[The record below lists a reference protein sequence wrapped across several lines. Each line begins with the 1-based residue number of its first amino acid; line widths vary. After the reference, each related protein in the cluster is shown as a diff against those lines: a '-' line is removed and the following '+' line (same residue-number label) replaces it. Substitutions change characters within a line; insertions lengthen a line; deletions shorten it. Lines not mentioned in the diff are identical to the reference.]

1 MNDYHRL
8 LLRQLKRSGIDITK
22 PDIPIQYLELLK
34 HISNAYHEADESRYI
49 IERSMEISS
58 QEMLQLRD
66 TLQKEKEIMQ
76 AVISEG
82 MCVID
87 PFWKI
92 TNINLTG
99 GKLLCCPPERVLN
112 KFFFDI
118 FTLYCNHNGTQN
130 EIDLPSLREKC
141 KNGEIYHCEMGELK
155 SFKGV
160 THPVSFSINP
170 MPLINN
176 TLFGGAVFIFR
187 DITERIK
194 TEQILMTSL
203 HAAEQSNKA
212 KTQFLA
218 NMSHEIRTPMNGILG
233 MLQLLMYTNLDETQR
248 NYANKCFESA
258 NSLLRIIGDILD
270 FSKIDAGMIDI
281 EELEFNLK
289 NEFETMII
297 IFTTMSKEK
306 SIDVSLQYDSN
317 LPNFVIGDAFRMK
330 QIINNLMNNAIKF
343 TPNNGQI
350 EISVKAQEINSESL
364 VLSISISDT
373 GIGIPH
379 NMQAKIFD
387 VFAQADESTTRKY
400 GGTGLGLAICK
411 HLVEHMGGQ
420 INLKSEE
427 GKGSTFNFTMK
438 MKIPENQSRSVS
450 ETSSLPTIPKFK
462 ANILLVEDNS
472 LNQTVVKDML
482 KTLGCEIDIVNSG
495 KEAINAVQRQKYD
508 VILMDCHMPDMD
520 GFQATEKIRQIENEH
535 SSPISNNSIIVALT
549 ANTLKGTKEKCLAV
563 GMDDYLSKPINY
575 SQLCSTLVKHLSY
588 IHRHR

>member
-22 PDIPIQYLELLK
+22 PDFPTQYQELLK
-34 HISNAYHEADESRYI
+34 HVSNAYHEADESRYI

-99 GKLLCCPPERVLN
+99 GKLLCCEIEKVLN
-112 KFFFDI
+112 KFFFDV
-118 FTLYCNHNGTQN
+118 FTLYCNHNGNET
-130 EIDLPSLREKC
+130 EIDLPFLREKC

-155 SFKGV
+155 SFKGI
-160 THPVSFSINP
+160 TRPVSFSINP

-194 TEQILMTSL
+194 TEQILITSL

-233 MLQLLMYTNLDETQR
+233 MLQLLMYTSLDETQK

-289 NEFETMII
+289 NEFETMMI

-306 SIDVSLQYDSN
+306 SIDVNLQYDSN

-343 TPNNGQI
+343 TPNNGEI
-350 EISVKAQEINSESL
+350 EVSVKAQEINHNSL
-364 VLSISISDT
+364 VLSISIADT
-373 GIGIPH
+373 GIGIPP
-379 NMQAKIFD
+379 NMQEKIFD

-438 MKIPENQSRSVS
+438 MRIPENQSQSIS
-450 ETSSLPTIPKFK
+450 ETSTLPTIPKFK
-462 ANILLVEDNS
+462 ANILIVEDNS

-482 KTLGCEIDIVNSG
+482 NTLGCHIDIVSSG
-495 KEAINAVQRQKYD
+495 KEAINAVQHQKYD

-520 GFQATEKIRQIENEH
+520 GFQTTEKIRQIENEH
-535 SSPISNNSIIVALT
+535 SSSISKNSIIVALT
-549 ANTLKGTKEKCLAV
+549 ANTLKGTKERCLAV

-588 IHRHR
+588 IQRHR